1 MNKFQKQKKH
11 LPLVHKRDNIE
22 REIACMK
29 MMVLKNCIKR
39 LEM

>member
-1 MNKFQKQKKH
+1 MNKFQKPKKH

-29 MMVLKNCIKR
+29 MMMLKNCIKR